1 MKKVVIL
8 LNMGGPNDLSEVKV
22 FLKNMFNDKYIL
34 PISSPFLRS
43 LLAWGITKMR
53 DKEAQESYKALGGKS
68 PISDITKSLCK
79 KLNLAQNEVIFDFA
93 MNYTAPFCDDVFKKY
108 ENCDDMLLF
117 PLYPHH
123 SQTTTLSSLDDAK
136 QASKKYNIKISK
148 IIDYFYE
155 DSGYNDI
162 ITQNILQ
169 TARQNGFE
177 STQTNL
183 IFSAHSLPQSII
195 DKGDLYEKH
204 VNAHVSLLSK
214 ALNFKNISLVY
225 QSRLGPIKWLGPNIG
240 DVLDTLKGQD
250 VLVYPIS
257 FCIDCSESDFE
268 LAILYKEHALKAGVA
283 KYEVVK
289 APNDSD
295 EFVKYILS
303 KI

>member
-34 PISSPFLRS
+34 PIPSPFLRS
-43 LLAWGITKMR
+43 LAAWGITKLR
-53 DKEAQESYKALGGKS
+53 DKEAQSNYKALGGKS
-68 PISDITKSLCK
+68 PISDITRSLCQ
-79 KLNLAQNEVIFDFA
+79 KLNSVQNEVIFDFA

-108 ENCDDMLLF
+108 ENCDDMVLF

-136 QASKKYNIKISK
+136 ESAKKYNIKISK
-148 IIDYFYE
+148 IIEYFYE
-155 DSGYNDI
+155 DSEYNAI
-162 ITQNILQ
+162 IRQNILK
-169 TARQNGFE
+169 AAKQNGFE
-177 STQTNL
+177 PAQTNL

-195 DKGDLYEKH
+195 NKGDLYEKH
-204 VNAHVSLLSK
+204 TNAHVALLSEG
-214 ALNFKNISLVY
+214 LNFKNITLAY
-225 QSRLGPIKWLGPNIG
+225 QSRLGPVKWLGPNIG
-240 DVLDTLKGQD
+240 DVLDTLKGQN

-268 LAILYKEHALKAGVA
+268 LAILYKEHAAKARIA

-295 EFVKYILS
+295 EFVKYILN